1 MNAKKIILDFY
12 KSDALINAEVLDTF
26 LHPDVIL
33 DWNSSKGFIQMKRD
47 DLLALASEVSRSY
60 VRSKVTISHIVKEG
74 NLISVRYSHT
84 VKTLENPREYILLAN
99 FMVIWELKD
108 DKLYRG
114 FQMSQV
120 I

>member
-1 MNAKKIILDFY
+1 MKPKDIVLDFY
-12 KSDALINAEVLDTF
+12 KSDVLLDRKTVSDL
-26 LHPDVIL
+26 LHPEVML
-33 DWNSSKGFIQMKRD
+33 DWNTSKGFIQMKRQG
-47 DLLALASEVSRSY
+47 LLEFASELSRSY
-60 VRSKVTISHIVKEG
+60 IRSKITISHIVKEG

-84 VKTLENPREYILLAN
+84 VKTLENPREDILLAN

>member
-1 MNAKKIILDFY
+1 MNQKKLVLDFY
-12 KSDALINAEVLDTF
+12 KSDALINPEVLDSF

-47 DLLALASEVSRSY
+47 DLLTLASELSKSY
-60 VRSKVTISHIVKEG
+60 IRSKIAITHILKEG
-74 NLISVRYSHT
+74 DSISVRYSHS
-84 VKTLENPREYILLAN
+84 VKTFENPREAILLAN

-108 DKLYRG
+108 DKLLRG
-114 FQMSQV
+114 YQMSQV

>member
-12 KSDALINAEVLDTF
+12 KSDALINREVLDTF

-33 DWNSSKGFIQMKRD
+33 DWNSSKGFLQMKRE
-47 DLLALASEVSRSY
+47 DLLALASDLSRSY
-60 VRSKVTISHIVKEG
+60 IRSKVVISHILKEG
-74 NLISVRYSHT
+74 NLISVRYSHS
-84 VKTLENPREYILLAN
+84 VKTFENPREAILLAN

-114 FQMSQV
+114 FQMSQLL
-120 I
+120 